1 MLNTNLLRRFA
12 VAVLALAFFGSA
24 HAVTVYEKD
33 DKRIDVGARIQI
45 EYMRVSPDCAPG
57 VACLIEDDGTVSP
70 LDNDDLFFRRLR
82 PYISG
87 TLFKD
92 WFGKVEFDF
101 GEAEDTNE
109 VQIKDAYFTY
119 SGFKGGLL
127 YLGNSKTVFAREFLT
142 SSAELE
148 LVERGFTGDHNV
160 GVPDRMLGV
169 RWDGKL
175 FEGKVSYA
183 ANVGA
188 QNHDP
193 AVNRMDFDT
202 PVNNQADWNEG
213 MEFAARIDVHPLG
226 KAVPWSQGDLER
238 GPSRL
243 SAGIGAFYWSND
255 GDNNTYTD
263 PITGANLDPDRPDLD
278 EADGIEISA
287 AYRGHGVSVDVAKQV
302 VDGDTV
308 DPTFTGGLYLNGE
321 TQLEKLAIV
330 GGYMVWKDALEVVA
344 GWETQD
350 ADNYQ
355 DEYERT
361 SLGLNWYLQGH
372 KLKIQATYRRVD
384 NFIGLTGQKQDVWFG
399 STQYVF

>member
-1 MLNTNLLRRFA
+1 MLNTNLLRRSC
-12 VAVLALAFFGSA
+12 VTVLALAFFGSA

-33 DKRIDVGARIQI
+33 DKRVDVGARIQFN
-45 EYMRVSPDCAPG
+45 YLRVSPDCAPG
-57 VACLIEDDGTVSP
+57 VECFVEDDLTASP
-70 LDNDDLFFRRLR
+70 LDNDDWFLRRLR

-109 VQIKDAYFTY
+109 VQIKDAYFQY
-119 SGFKGGLL
+119 SGFEHNLL
-127 YLGNSKTVFAREFLT
+127 YIGNAKTVFAREFLT
-142 SSAELE
+142 SSAELQ

-160 GVPDRMLGV
+160 GVPDRALGV
-169 RWDGKL
+169 RWDAKALDGKL
-175 FEGKVSYA
+175 SWA
-183 ANVGA
+183 ANVGG

-202 PVNNQADWNEG
+202 PVNNASDWNEG
-213 MEFAARIDVHPLG
+213 IVFAARIDVHPLG
-226 KAVPWSQGDLER
+226 EPVPFSQADFER
-238 GPSRL
+238 TPPRL
-243 SAGIGAFYWSND
+243 SAGVGAFYWSND

-263 PITGANLDPDRPDLD
+263 PVTGVAVDPERPDLD
-278 EADGIEISA
+278 EADGLEVGV
-287 AYRGHGVSVDVAKQV
+287 AYRGYGLSVDVAKQV
-302 VDGDTV
+302 VNGDTV
-308 DPTFTGGLYLNGE
+308 DPTFTGGLYLNGT
-321 TQLEKLAIV
+321 TQLDKLAIV
-330 GGYMVWKDALEVVA
+330 GGYLVWKDALEVVA

-361 SLGLNWYLQGH
+361 SLGLNWYLQKH